1 MKKYR
6 IHFVYIMIIVV
17 LAVMSRLKTNEL
29 SDDLQKAEEMAE
41 LSRAAAENAKELA
54 EMASREAQQQAE
66 RAQQQAE
73 MAHRE
78 AERALEALAKC
89 K

>member
-29 SDDLQKAEEMAE
+29 SDDLQKAEEMVE
-41 LSRAAAENAKELA
+41 LSRAAAENAQELA